1 LSYGLAH
8 LDFQAARFAAS
19 CLPENSATMQA
30 GLGPKRLARRKTKH
44 LVLPGPL
51 RWQVGEASNP
61 HAVGQPATDGRLDE
75 VGSKESQ
82 RDRHVDLS
90 RAAVFPFGDTVRTR

>member
-1 LSYGLAH
+1 MGSLTEISRRLGS
-8 LDFQAARFAAS
+8 R
-19 CLPENSATMQA
+19 LPVYQKNSATTQA
-30 GLGPKRLARRKTKH
+30 GLGPKRLACRKTKD

-61 HAVGQPATDGRLDE
+61 HAVGQPATDGGLDE
-75 VGSKESQ
+75 IGSKESQ

-90 RAAVFPFGDTVRTR
+90 RAAVFPLGDTVRIR